1 MGSLFI
7 VRDGFSQLADIQ
19 IVHWRFIL
27 HGFFRSA
34 VFANQIPSRM
44 LLKPMTYSLIPFR
57 LNTPATQCLEKDREK
72 LLISGDALDSV
83 ITWIR
88 EKNEGFLLT
97 ITHPS
102 EVISSPLEAHKFIYL
117 RREDVCGKALLKIL
131 TGQSRYDDFI
141 TIRGGNVLRKPSDIF
156 NIVSKTPPAE

>member
-34 VFANQIPSRM
+34 VFAN
-44 LLKPMTYSLIPFR
+44 
-57 LNTPATQCLEKDREK
+57 
-72 LLISGDALDSV
+72 
-83 ITWIR
+83 
-88 EKNEGFLLT
+88 
-97 ITHPS
+97 PS